1 MRKPTSDDL
10 RDIGIRVREARKS
23 ANFTQETLAEMVGV
37 SKSFVSEIETGQSA
51 ANGLTYLKLS
61 RALDIG
67 VHYLLTGEEQES
79 IPTDHEPEVSI
90 LPAVARLAEN
100 EGWTYRHALEV
111 SAQVTA
117 VVARRTR
124 AGGKWE
130 PTDEYLTDLYEA
142 LRREEADA

>member
-23 ANFTQETLAEMVGV
+23 ANFTQEALAEMVGV
-37 SKSFVSEIETGQSA
+37 SKSFVSEIETGQSP

-67 VHYLLTGEEQES
+67 VHYLLTGEEREAV
-79 IPTDHEPEVSI
+79 PTAEEPEVSV
-90 LPAVARLAEN
+90 LPAVARLAER

-130 PTDEYLTDLYEA
+130 PTDEYLTSLYDA
-142 LRREEADA
+142 LRKEEADA